1 VIRALLIAAALVSSH
16 ASVPAFAGCLS
27 LSDAQI
33 RPSALLVACGDGNF
47 FLAGVKW
54 TRWDLREADGSGSGH
69 QNDCT
74 PDCARGNFHTYR
86 VSVRLFRPRTCS
98 NRRREFTRFTFRFV
112 SKDPSGAAN
121 GATFKSPFYTGKGC
135 P

>member
-1 VIRALLIAAALVSSH
+1 VIRALLIATALGASH
-16 ASVPAFAGCLS
+16 HSVPAFAGCLS
-27 LSDAQI
+27 LGEAQV
-33 RPSALLVACGDGNF
+33 RPSALLVACTDGNL

-54 TRWDLREADGSGSGH
+54 TRWDQREADGSGSGH

-74 PDCARGNFHTYR
+74 PDCGRGHFDTYR

-98 NRRREFTRFTFRFV
+98 NGRREFTRFTFRPA
-112 SKDPSGAAN
+112 SKRSSGVAN
-121 GATFKSPFYTGKGC
+121 GGTFKSPFYTGKGC